1 MIDRIETFF
10 SRLRRRLSRSVWLS
24 RLLHL
29 PVSEGSPTRPGM
41 LMIQIDGLSQPQFEQ
56 ALARNELP
64 FLRRLIMR
72 ENYRLHAHYSGLPST
87 TAAVQAELFYGVKG
101 AVPAFAFR
109 DHESRQIVRM
119 YEPAAAARVET
130 QLTDKNTEALL
141 SGGSAYADSYTAGA
155 AEPHFC
161 PSAAGWGPALRAANP
176 LVLLVFVFSNLYS
189 LLRIAVLLL
198 MELGLALVDFVR
210 GLVSGQDFVTE
221 LILVPARVAIT
232 ILLRELC
239 VIGGKIDLSRGLPI
253 IHINFLGYDEQSH
266 RRGPHSLFAHW
277 TLKGIDDAI
286 ARLWRAANHSAWR
299 HYEVWIYS
307 DHGQALVRPYHMV
320 QGYTLDEAVAA
331 AFARPSAKPPAAC
344 SKGQSSIQNQR
355 VRFLGG
361 RNIHRLFPV
370 PGINDAETDEEQP
383 GVVAIGPVAHVYS
396 PGQLSSDRRDS
407 VARELAHEH
416 KVPLVFTVE
425 APGRLCAW
433 TEAGKFCLPQDCAAL
448 FGAQHPFLDSIGED
462 LVRLCEH
469 PDAGDLVLLGWREG
483 ISPLTFVEE
492 NGAHAGAVPEETN
505 GFALLPADT
514 ALPVREHTYLRPDD
528 LRAAAL
534 RYLGRPTHRTFEA
547 HNCAIATPTDTLRV
561 MTYNVHSCVGMDGKL
576 DAQRIARLIA
586 RARPDVVALQ
596 ELDEGRAR
604 SQGMNQ
610 AQLIARYLEM
620 EFHFHA
626 AICLKEERYGD
637 AILTRLPHRLIK
649 AGPLP
654 KPAGKPHLE
663 SRGALWVAIDLHGKE
678 LQILNTHLGLDQ
690 RERMAQVEALL
701 GRDWLTHEQCR
712 GPVILCGDFNALP
725 SSPVYRR
732 LSRRLRDVQAEAQD
746 HRPKSTFFGRF
757 PTLRIDHIFISP
769 GIEVISVEVPSSELA
784 RLASD
789 HLPLVTEIRM

>member
-1 MIDRIETFF
+1 
-10 SRLRRRLSRSVWLS
+10 
-24 RLLHL
+24 
-29 PVSEGSPTRPGM
+29 
-41 LMIQIDGLSQPQFEQ
+41 
-56 ALARNELP
+56 
-64 FLRRLIMR
+64 
-72 ENYRLHAHYSGLPST
+72 
-87 TAAVQAELFYGVKG
+87 
-101 AVPAFAFR
+101 
-109 DHESRQIVRM
+109 
-119 YEPAAAARVET
+119 
-130 QLTDKNTEALL
+130 
-141 SGGSAYADSYTAGA
+141 
-155 AEPHFC
+155 
-161 PSAAGWGPALRAANP
+161 
-176 LVLLVFVFSNLYS
+176 
-189 LLRIAVLLL
+189 
-198 MELGLALVDFVR
+198 
-210 GLVSGQDFVTE
+210 
-221 LILVPARVAIT
+221 
-232 ILLRELC
+232 
-239 VIGGKIDLSRGLPI
+239 
-253 IHINFLGYDEQSH
+253 
-266 RRGPHSLFAHW
+266 
-277 TLKGIDDAI
+277 
-286 ARLWRAANHSAWR
+286 
-299 HYEVWIYS
+299 
-307 DHGQALVRPYHMV
+307 
-320 QGYTLDEAVAA
+320 
-331 AFARPSAKPPAAC
+331 
-344 SKGQSSIQNQR
+344 
-355 VRFLGG
+355 
-361 RNIHRLFPV
+361 
-370 PGINDAETDEEQP
+370 
-383 GVVAIGPVAHVYS
+383 
-396 PGQLSSDRRDS
+396 
-407 VARELAHEH
+407 
-416 KVPLVFTVE
+416 
-425 APGRLCAW
+425 
-433 TEAGKFCLPQDCAAL
+433 
-448 FGAQHPFLDSIGED
+448 
-462 LVRLCEH
+462 
-469 PDAGDLVLLGWREG
+469 
-483 ISPLTFVEE
+483 
-492 NGAHAGAVPEETN
+492 
-505 GFALLPADT
+505 
-514 ALPVREHTYLRPDD
+514 
-528 LRAAAL
+528 
-534 RYLGRPTHRTFEA
+534 
-547 HNCAIATPTDTLRV
+547 